1 MSYAA
6 GRVIHDADS
15 HFMEHP
21 DWLAGHAAPD
31 VRDRLGVLPLGG
43 FEPLIEAGDARHR
56 EARTTSGAREAEAEL
71 LVRKNWEAL
80 GGFDP
85 VDRTRALDL
94 LGFRSQLVFS
104 SFSHPVLVRD
114 PDLPGAAYDVDLL
127 YAAVRAHNLGMA
139 EFCAGDKRLLAVAF
153 VALDDPAR
161 AVDAA
166 TEALAH
172 GCAAIEIPSYPAA
185 PVSLSH
191 PAFDPLYRLLE
202 ERGCPLLFHVGGGG
216 HLVPTPF
223 EQSGRPRPPRRRERQ
238 MAEPALTFLG
248 MPAPVEMAL
257 AVLALDGIF
266 DQHPGLRCGVVEQGA
281 TWFPG
286 FLRRLDLAFAK
297 FAHAEQRRRLACLP
311 SEHMLRAV
319 RVAPFP
325 YEDLAWLFAQTSAQP
340 YLFGSDYPHDEGGAD
355 PLGACVAQLAA
366 VSATDADLFFRGNF
380 EALMGAALP
389 LALRTNR

>member
-1 MSYAA
+1 
-6 GRVIHDADS
+6 
-15 HFMEHP
+15 
-21 DWLAGHAAPD
+21 
-31 VRDRLGVLPLGG
+31 
-43 FEPLIEAGDARHR
+43 
-56 EARTTSGAREAEAEL
+56 
-71 LVRKNWEAL
+71 
-80 GGFDP
+80 
-85 VDRTRALDL
+85 
-94 LGFRSQLVFS
+94 
-104 SFSHPVLVRD
+104 
-114 PDLPGAAYDVDLL
+114 
-127 YAAVRAHNLGMA
+127 
-139 EFCAGDKRLLAVAF
+139 
-153 VALDDPAR
+153 
-161 AVDAA
+161 
-166 TEALAH
+166 
-172 GCAAIEIPSYPAA
+172 
-185 PVSLSH
+185 
-191 PAFDPLYRLLE
+191 
-202 ERGCPLLFHVGGGG
+202 
-216 HLVPTPF
+216 
-223 EQSGRPRPPRRRERQ
+223 
-238 MAEPALTFLG
+238 